1 MILLI
6 FLSSLEHDDY
16 QKSRFKFRF
25 SAPLPAQS
33 IMCDYIIIEN
43 DDVVEPCEDF
53 LVSISS
59 PSKRAVIDG
68 DSRSIVQIND
78 DEGNYCFLVAIIL
91 IRPHCLIRS
100 HGCTCIISQDRC
112 NKFLPRKDINSLL

>member
-1 MILLI
+1 
-6 FLSSLEHDDY
+6 
-16 QKSRFKFRF
+16 
-25 SAPLPAQS
+25 
-33 IMCDYIIIEN
+33 MCDYINIVN

-78 DEGNYCFLVAIIL
+78 DEGNYCFLVAINKTTLFNKITWL
-91 IRPHCLIRS
+91 YMY
-100 HGCTCIISQDRC
+100 ISQDRC